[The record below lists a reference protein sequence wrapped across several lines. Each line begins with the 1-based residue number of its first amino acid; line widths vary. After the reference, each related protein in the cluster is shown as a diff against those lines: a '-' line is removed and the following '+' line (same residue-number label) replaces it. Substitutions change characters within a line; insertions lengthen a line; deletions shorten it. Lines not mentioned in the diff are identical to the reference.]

1 MMSNS
6 AQHFIFLITSVSTTA
21 FSRDDTNLDLQFGHL
36 TISEGF
42 DTAVIDSQLYRR
54 REVIGKLSA
63 LVELSVL
70 NGP

>member
-1 MMSNS
+1 MNDLT
-6 AQHFIFLITSVSTTA
+6 QHFFFLITSVSTTA
-21 FSRDDTNLDLQFGHL
+21 SSRDDTKLDLQFGHL

-42 DTAVIDSQLYRR
+42 DTAVTDSQLYRR

-63 LVELSVL
+63 LMKLSVL